1 MASTQP
7 SPDLRP
13 ARISALGEFA
23 ASIAHEVKQPLAA
36 VTLNAEACLRWL
48 EQDPPQLAQARAALR
63 VVLQASTAA
72 SAMVRSL
79 HGMAAQAEPERGR
92 FIVDDMLREVL
103 QLLRGELRQQRVTL
117 TEDLTLDLHQLHAD
131 RVQLMQV
138 VMNLILNAIEAM
150 KDVHD
155 RPRTLA
161 LRSALDG
168 GTLRISVADN
178 GHGVPAALAERIY
191 EPWFSTK
198 PGGTGMGLAI
208 CRCILQ
214 AHGGRLWNQA
224 AQPQGT
230 VFHLSFKEY
239 TLWTPSRS

>member
-1 MASTQP
+1 MASIQP

-13 ARISALGEFA
+13 ARLNALGEFA

-36 VTLNAEACLRWL
+36 VTLNAEACMKWL
-48 EQDPPQLAQARAALR
+48 EQDPPQLEQARAALR
-63 VVLQASTAA
+63 VVLQAGVAA

-79 HGMAAQAEPERGR
+79 HAMARQAEPERGL
-92 FIVDDMLREVL
+92 FIVDDMLRDVL
-103 QLLRGELRQQRVTL
+103 QLMRTELRQQGVTL
-117 TEDLTLDLHQLHAD
+117 SEDFALDLYQLDAD

-138 VMNLILNAIEAM
+138 VMNLVLNAIEAM

-155 RPRTLA
+155 RPRA
-161 LRSALDG
+161 LRLRSGLRDGALQIAIEDSG
-168 GTLRISVADN
+168 AGI
-178 GHGVPAALAERIY
+178 PAALAERIY
-191 EPWFSTK
+191 QPLFSTK

-208 CRCILQ
+208 CRCIIQ
-214 AHGGRLWNQA
+214 AHGGRLWNEA
-224 AQPQGT
+224 VQPQGT